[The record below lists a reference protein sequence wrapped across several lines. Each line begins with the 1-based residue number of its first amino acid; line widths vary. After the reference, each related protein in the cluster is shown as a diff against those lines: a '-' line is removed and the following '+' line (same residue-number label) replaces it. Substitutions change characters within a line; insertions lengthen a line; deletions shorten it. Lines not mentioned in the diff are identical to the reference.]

1 MATAFDNRRENLRR
15 LIEQWNGPAAL
26 AAKLGYKTA
35 SFMVQMAGPNPTRE
49 VTEKTARKIEDDLG
63 LPAGW
68 LDGKPDTRPSPGV
81 DTNQV
86 AEIIRLVGHT
96 AEEMGVKLPN
106 TKLADVVALVYSD
119 AQTNKTLRVEYLQ
132 QLLRLLK

>member
-26 AAKLGYKTA
+26 AGKLGYANA
-35 SFMVQMAGPNPTRE
+35 SFLVQMAGPHPNRE
-49 VTEKTARKIEDDLG
+49 VTEKTARKIEAALG
-63 LPAGW
+63 LPPNW
-68 LDGKPDTRPSPGV
+68 LDGKPDARPAPGV
-81 DTNQV
+81 DTNAV

-96 AEEMGVKLPN
+96 AEEMGVRLAN
-106 TKLADVVALVYSD
+106 SKLADLVALVYAD
-119 AQTNKTLRVEYLQ
+119 AQTNKTLRIEYLQ